1 MRAVA
6 ADLGLGAMDRWG
18 PALAI
23 GFQQGSG
30 AQIAELGELLEDL
43 LAARF
48 ERGCID
54 GIRHGWAF

>member
-1 MRAVA
+1 MRKCAIQHAGV
-6 ADLGLGAMDRWG
+6 GRRAMAGGG

-30 AQIAELGELLEDL
+30 AQIAELGELLEDV

-54 GIRHGWAF
+54 GIRPG